1 MYLPYTQNFEEW
13 SVAGLATPLYPAWPP
28 PSSFFSWAEKGAC
41 KPVFYVLETGQSSSK
56 PYWSCT
62 TRDSTTPRISKS
74 KILFLSTFALSAPPD
89 SQKALD
95 FQTFKNH
102 ENTFH
107 FEYIL
112 WKWHKIWVKTYLARF
127 RTLQK
132 FIFWSIKLKFVF
144 GSFFMIGR
152 MKTNC

>member
-1 MYLPYTQNFEEW
+1 MPDISRVYLPYTQNFEEW

-107 FEYIL
+107 FEYIP
-112 WKWHKIWVKTYLARF
+112 WKCHKISIYYVKCYTDYLH
-127 RTLQK
+127 
-132 FIFWSIKLKFVF
+132 S
-144 GSFFMIGR
+144 
-152 MKTNC
+152 